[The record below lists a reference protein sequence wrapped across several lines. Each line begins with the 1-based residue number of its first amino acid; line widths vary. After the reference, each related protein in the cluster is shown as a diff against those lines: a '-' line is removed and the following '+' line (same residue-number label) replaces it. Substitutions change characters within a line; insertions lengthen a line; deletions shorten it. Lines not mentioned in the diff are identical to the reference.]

1 MKENK
6 KIVLRDTMYNVGSY
20 FAGDNALSQHDQNFD
35 FVDFRD
41 GLARIIMNINAPD
54 MVSQRWI
61 TFFDKISRT
70 LECTLTFTE
79 KFTLGY
85 VVPFKEASTY
95 GNPDAVRGETFNWTM
110 SMRAYETKVW
120 DISPSDVKKTRKSYV
135 DGEARLMRLFLENL
149 KRALDSYFKTFIPAL
164 YKKALFDVPASGG
177 TYASNFGLLH
187 NTQVPEGMLV
197 NYDPT
202 APVGSPDSNI
212 RNHFIQISNPVSSI
226 QPHDLDYIKNYLL
239 SYKENESEQIIGLMH
254 ESDIRQLES
263 YFKDP
268 VRIDNILE
276 TGMLSKRFSGI
287 EIIEADDLLP
297 KGFAFFTTATKL
309 NPLFSKLQHTDPQY
323 QGINFD
329 WGGTELFTWESVSE
343 GNFTELKL
351 AVGDTEVYVT
361 GRFKGLFVD
370 TKDRTGEL
378 TGPSQTI
385 NSEPVAMLD
394 EVKSILKRKSDQE
407 YLKLDYKLGQ

>member
-41 GLARIIMNINAPD
+41 GLASIIMNINAPD

-149 KRALDSYFKTFIPAL
+149 KRA
-164 YKKALFDVPASGG
+164 
-177 TYASNFGLLH
+177 
-187 NTQVPEGMLV
+187 
-197 NYDPT
+197 
-202 APVGSPDSNI
+202 
-212 RNHFIQISNPVSSI
+212 
-226 QPHDLDYIKNYLL
+226 
-239 SYKENESEQIIGLMH
+239 
-254 ESDIRQLES
+254 
-263 YFKDP
+263 
-268 VRIDNILE
+268 
-276 TGMLSKRFSGI
+276 
-287 EIIEADDLLP
+287 
-297 KGFAFFTTATKL
+297 
-309 NPLFSKLQHTDPQY
+309 
-323 QGINFD
+323 GIN
-329 WGGTELFTWESVSE
+329 V
-343 GNFTELKL
+343 LK
-351 AVGDTEVYVT
+351 
-361 GRFKGLFVD
+361 
-370 TKDRTGEL
+370 
-378 TGPSQTI
+378 
-385 NSEPVAMLD
+385 
-394 EVKSILKRKSDQE
+394 
-407 YLKLDYKLGQ
+407 